1 MSRGV
6 FRWFEERR
14 EWGAVFVRVL
24 IGFHL
29 VWGTQDNVFS
39 NARMLEFRDF
49 LAQTGFPF
57 PLFCA
62 YLSAYAQFICGI
74 LYMAG
79 FAVRP
84 AAVVMIGNFIIA
96 LVMVH
101 LGDTEQGAFPALMM
115 LFGSIFLLFNGAGPL
130 SVDRSRH
137 VADTSTPSPTR
148 RS

>member
-1 MSRGV
+1 MSRGGV
-6 FRWFEERR
+6 FRWFEEKR

-39 NARMLEFRDF
+39 HARMLEFRDF

-57 PLFCA
+57 PLFNA
-62 YLSAYAQFICGI
+62 HLSAYAQFLCGI
-74 LYMAG
+74 LFLVG

-84 AAVVMIGNFIIA
+84 AAVVMIVNFIIA
-96 LVMVH
+96 LLMVH
-101 LGDTEQGAFPALMM
+101 TGDTWNGAFPALMM

-130 SVDRSRH
+130 SVDRWLERGGIGLK
-137 VADTSTPSPTR
+137 PG
-148 RS
+148 

>member
-1 MSRGV
+1 MARGGV

-39 NARMLEFRDF
+39 HARMLEFRDF

-62 YLSAYAQFICGI
+62 HLSAWAQLVCGF
-74 LYMAG
+74 LFMAG

-84 AAVVMIGNFIIA
+84 AAVVMIGNFVTA
-96 LVMVH
+96 LLMVH
-101 LGDTEQGAFPALMM
+101 IGDTWNGAFPALMM
-115 LFGSIFLLFNGAGPL
+115 LFGSVFLLFNGAGPL
-130 SVDRSRH
+130 SVE
-137 VADTSTPSPTR
+137 R
-148 RS
+148 RLARRR